1 MQAASSSLSDGVGLT
16 QVESGLSKEDHQ
28 LLSGALDYKDKRV
41 KDVMT
46 PIERVYSF
54 EASVRLNF
62 ATMMEIYKSGTLL
75 SCHIM
80 PSNPLLS
87 YLLSLALIPCCCA
100 MPSGDLLSCHVMP

>member
-1 MQAASSSLSDGVGLT
+1 MKAASSSMSDVVGLS

-62 ATMMEIYKSGTLL
+62 ATMMEIYRSGTLL
-75 SCHIM
+75 SCHVM

-87 YLLSLALIPCCCA
+87 SLSYLFSRSYAIRYLAIVPCHA
-100 MPSGDLLSCHVMP
+100 IR